1 MVKRLYQSLQL
12 FNPDPQMCLEWRC
25 CKVHWT
31 FPWKTKRS
39 QAFQVA
45 IFAVSHE
52 RNEFAVKFQRLP
64 PHFGHGR
71 LTGTSP
77 EIVRCRP
84 ATGNSNGGQLTGSS
98 YISGTGCDSSEIST
112 AIPTFSAVA
121 DSMEL
126 VPTLCDVGRHPQIA
140 MTGTAWDISEI
151 STDTG
156 NFYHAP

>member
-1 MVKRLYQSLQL
+1 MLQSPLNFSMENQEIPSIPGGN
-12 FNPDPQMCLEWRC
+12 FRSIS
-25 CKVHWT
+25 WT
-31 FPWKTKRS
+31 KWVCSEISTASPTFWPWPT
-39 QAFQVA
+39 
-45 IFAVSHE
+45 
-52 RNEFAVKFQRLP
+52 NWNY
-64 PHFGHGR
+64 
-71 LTGTSP
+71 SP

-140 MTGTAWDISEI
+140 MTACKPDIVITQERHEI
-151 STDTG
+151 SAIFQRILEI
-156 NFYHAP
+156 FYHAP